1 MILKNDKTTLKP
13 LAFEDSE
20 NLYKLTDTN
29 RDYLRKWLSW
39 VDDTKT
45 VEDSKSFI
53 QSTLDNK
60 NAAHFGIWFNENLV
74 GVIGY
79 HFIHKAN
86 RKAQI
91 GYWLNE
97 KSQGKGIMTTA
108 CHLLIKYGFEELNL
122 NRIEISCAIGN
133 KKSCAIA
140 ERLGFKQEGTFRQ
153 VEWLYDHFVDHKFY
167 ALLKEDWNEN

>member
-1 MILKNDKTTLKP
+1 MILTANNIALKP
-13 LAFEDSE
+13 LTLDDSDV
-20 NLYKLTDTN
+20 LFQLTDKN
-29 RDYLRKWLSW
+29 RDYLREWLPW

-53 QSTLDNK
+53 QSTIDNK

-86 RKAQI
+86 RKGHI
-91 GYWLNE
+91 GYWLDEN
-97 KSQGKGIMTTA
+97 SQGKGVMTIA
-108 CHLLIKYGFEELNL
+108 CRLLIKHGFEQLNL
-122 NRIEISCAIGN
+122 NRIEISCAVDN
-133 KKSCAIA
+133 EKSCAIP
-140 ERLGFKQEGTFRQ
+140 ERLGFQQEGTFRQ

-167 ALLKEDWNEN
+167 ALLKEDWKE